1 LILTQPA
8 NDQDLAAS
16 EASGKGGGVVA
27 TIIVK
32 PGAGRKYVVRYRHE
46 GRQLEKGFA
55 TRREAK
61 DWLVKFEHDS
71 REQTFVDPKM
81 AGERFGRVADRWL
94 ARHPGSPRTK
104 QWYETVLRRHVKPVF
119 GTKTLA
125 AVATDREGVE
135 RFLRETLPAK
145 GLGAS
150 VANSCYTVI
159 KAIVND
165 AIKAG
170 RLPASAHRLRGI
182 EIPRVAQKASLVFA
196 SHDQVKRLA
205 EGMPEPYGLTIYL
218 MRGCGLRLGEAL
230 GVQRDDFNGGS
241 LRLSRQL
248 APDGREARP
257 LKHRD
262 EGQFRDIPVPAYVS
276 AALVPEWAGFPGVDH
291 RAYRAWFNRARDNA
305 GLPKT
310 FTPHVLRH
318 IFASVALAGGIPITD
333 VSKWLGHR
341 DINVTFGI
349 YGHLVPASWERAR
362 GVLDAEWNE

>member
-1 LILTQPA
+1 M
-8 NDQDLAAS
+8 
-16 EASGKGGGVVA
+16 A

-81 AGERFGRVADRWL
+81 AGEKFGRVADRWL

-104 QWYETVLRRHVKPVF
+104 QWYEIVLRRHVKPVF

-165 AIKAG
+165 SIKAG

-182 EIPRVAQKASLVFA
+182 EVPRVAQKANLVFA
-196 SHDQVKRLA
+196 SHDQVKQLA
-205 EGMPEPYGLTIYL
+205 KGMPEPYGLTVYL

-230 GVQRDDFNGGS
+230 AVCQQDIHDGT
-241 LRLSRQL
+241 LRLKRQL
-248 APDGREARP
+248 APEGKDTTP
-257 LKHRD
+257 LKHRSED
-262 EGQFRDIPVPAYVS
+262 DFRDIPVPVYVS
-276 AALVPEWAGFPGVDH
+276 EALGQGFDGFAPVDH
-291 RAYRAWFNRARDNA
+291 RAYRVWFNRARDNA
-305 GLPKT
+305 ALPKS